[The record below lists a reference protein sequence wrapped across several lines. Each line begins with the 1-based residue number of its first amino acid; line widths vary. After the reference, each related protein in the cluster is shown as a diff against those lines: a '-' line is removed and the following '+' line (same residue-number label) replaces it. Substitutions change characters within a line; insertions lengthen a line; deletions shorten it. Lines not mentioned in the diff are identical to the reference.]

1 MILSNLY
8 KSSIIKK
15 PKFTLFVLVLVLLN
29 FIYFTKNFQL
39 DASSDTLLLE
49 NDPDLKYLREVNN
62 KYGSKDFLI
71 LTYTH
76 SPNENHNF
84 KSENTIKNLQL
95 LKNSLENLGWV
106 DNVITILDVPLL
118 KNNNDP
124 LAERIRNFKT
134 LSGTDVDLDRGFDEI
149 IDSPIYKNFV
159 ISEDGKTS
167 GILVYIKSDKKLTEL
182 TKTKN
187 DYLERKV
194 RGELTSKEKSAY
206 KTFLKN
212 YDSYKKVYNKKNHE
226 NINEIRKIIKDH
238 PAPGKV
244 KRSSSDMYPIIHLG
258 GIPMI
263 ADDMITF
270 IKNDIVV
277 FGAGVF
283 LFIVCTLWFVFRSL
297 LWVLVPLLSCFFSV
311 LIMIGFLGLVGW
323 KVTVISSNFIALML
337 ILTMAMNIHMS
348 VRYLQF
354 RKENPDVSNSE
365 ALLWTSEKMFWPI
378 LYTVLTTICAF
389 LSLIFSGIKPII
401 DFGWMMTV
409 GLLVSMSVTFTLL
422 PSVLNILSKENIS
435 YRDQKKSKITSFL
448 SRVSQKNTKTI
459 FASAILVLIVSIVGI
474 TKLEVENSFI
484 NYFDK
489 ETEIYKGMKLID
501 KELGGTTPLNVIV
514 KFPKKEK
521 GDEADDDW
529 GEEEKDDAKY
539 WFTRDKIDRITQ
551 VHDYLDNLDSVGKVI
566 SFASMVRVAEDLS
579 GGKKLQ
585 GLEIGVLYTKIPDSI
600 KKEIIDPYISIEN
613 NEARIALRI
622 LDSKEDLR
630 RNELI
635 KKINHDL
642 ENELGLNREE
652 FKLAGVLILFNNLLQ
667 SLFKSQILTLG
678 IVMAGITLMFFIL
691 FRNITLSL
699 IGVVPNF
706 MAAFLILGIIGLLGI
721 PLDMMTITI
730 AAITIG
736 IAVDNSIHY
745 IYRFKE
751 EFKKINDYN
760 LTLEKCHDT
769 VGVAILNTSITIV
782 FGFSILVLS
791 NFIPTIYF
799 GVFTGIAMLLA
810 MISVLTLLP
819 KLILTFKPFKN
830 G

>member
-1 MILSNLY
+1 MTVSKFY
-8 KSSIIKK
+8 KNTVIEK
-15 PKFTLFVLVLVLLN
+15 PRITFVLLLL
-29 FIYFTKNFQL
+29 ILLTAGYFAKFFQL

-49 NDPDLKYLREVNN
+49 NDPDLKYLREVNK
-62 KYGSKDFLI
+62 KYGSKDFLV

-76 SPNENHNF
+76 SPSEDLNF
-84 KSENTIKNLQL
+84 KSEATIKNLKL
-95 LKNSLENLGWV
+95 LKNSLENLDWV

-118 KNNNDP
+118 KNNDDP
-124 LAERIRNFKT
+124 LADRIKNFKT
-134 LSGTDVDLDRGFDEI
+134 LSSTDVNFEKGFDEI
-149 IDSPIYKNFV
+149 INSPIYKEFV
-159 ISEDGKTS
+159 ISSDGKTS
-167 GILVYIKSDKKLTEL
+167 GILVYIKPDKKLVKLVE
-182 TKTKN
+182 TKN
-187 DYLERKV
+187 DYLVRKSK
-194 RGELTSKEKSAY
+194 GEFTSEEKSSY
-206 KTFLKN
+206 EIFLKE
-212 YDSYKKVYNKKNHE
+212 YDSYKKIYNKKNHN
-226 NINEIRKIIKDH
+226 NINQIRKIIDDH
-238 PAPGKV
+238 PSPGKIE
-244 KRSSSDMYPIIHLG
+244 KSSGDLYPIIHLG

-263 ADDMITF
+263 ADDMMTF

-283 LFIVCTLWFVFRSL
+283 FFIIGTLWFIFRSL
-297 LWVLVPLLSCFFSV
+297 IWVFVPLLSCFFSV
-311 LIMIGFLGLVGW
+311 LIMIGFLGFAGW

-354 RKENPDVSNSE
+354 RKENPDTSNSE
-365 ALLWTSEKMFWPI
+365 ALLWTSRKMFYPI

-389 LSLIFSGIKPII
+389 LSLIFSEIKPII

-409 GLLVSMSVTFTLL
+409 GLLVSMFVTFTLL
-422 PSVLNILSKENIS
+422 PSILNILRNNNKNF
-435 YRDQKKSKITSFL
+435 RDEKKSKITSFL
-448 SRVSQKNTKTI
+448 SKIAQKNTKII
-459 FASAILVLIVSIVGI
+459 FGTSFVVIIISILGI
-474 TKLEVENSFI
+474 SKLEVENSFI

-489 ETEIYKGMKLID
+489 KTEIYKGMKLID
-501 KELGGTTPLNVIV
+501 EELGGTTPLNVII
-514 KFPKKEK
+514 KFPEINK
-521 GDEADDDW
+521 DEDLDDDW
-529 GEEEKDDAKY
+529 GEDEADDSKY
-539 WFTRDKIDRITQ
+539 WFTRDKIDKITL
-551 VHDYLDNLDSVGKVI
+551 VHDYLDDIDSVGKVI
-566 SFASMVRVAEDLS
+566 SFASIVRVAEDLT
-579 GGKKLQ
+579 GNKKLE
-585 GLEIGVLYTKIPDSI
+585 GLEMGVLYTKIPNTI

-613 NEARIALRI
+613 NEARIGLRI

-635 KKINHDL
+635 KKINYDL
-642 ENELGLNREE
+642 ENKLGLKSDEY
-652 FKLAGVLILFNNLLQ
+652 KLAGVLILFNNLLQ

-678 IVMAGITLMFFIL
+678 VVMAGITLMFLIL

-706 MAAFLILGIIGLLGI
+706 MAAFLILGIIGLLEI

-751 EFKKINDYN
+751 EFKVIKDYN
-760 LTLEKCHDT
+760 KTLEKCHDT

-819 KLILTFKPFKN
+819 KLILTFKPFGN
-830 G
+830 V